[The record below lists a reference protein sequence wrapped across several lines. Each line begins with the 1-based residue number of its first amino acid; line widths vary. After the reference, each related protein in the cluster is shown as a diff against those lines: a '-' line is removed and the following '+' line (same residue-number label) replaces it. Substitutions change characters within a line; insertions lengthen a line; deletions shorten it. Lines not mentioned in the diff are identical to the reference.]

1 MELHI
6 GRFLVPI
13 LYCSLIS
20 MPIDLTPEGELL
32 TTAEVAKLL
41 KISVSSV
48 RRLQSARALPFV
60 KVGGSVRFTKG
71 DIASYLARNRVRP
84 IGS

>member
-1 MELHI
+1 
-6 GRFLVPI
+6 
-13 LYCSLIS
+13 
-20 MPIDLTPEGELL
+20 MPVDPAPEGELL
-32 TTAEVAKLL
+32 TTAEVARLL

-60 KVGGSVRFTKG
+60 KVGGSVRFAKA
-71 DIASYLARNRVRP
+71 DIASYLARNRVRA